1 MLYMTVAPDPLDT
14 VSSVLPGYHFH
25 CPDAISVDRHIAR
38 RREHMGP
45 LSNLTPK
52 FKEAARQD
60 VDRLLD
66 RRLYLMRVC
75 LADPPQGSFTE
86 AKAA

>member
-1 MLYMTVAPDPLDT
+1 MLYKTVDPDPLDT
-14 VSSVLPGYHFH
+14 VSSVLPGYYFP
-25 CPDAISVDRHIAR
+25 CPNVPSVDQHIAE
-38 RREHMGP
+38 RREHAGP
-45 LSNLTPK
+45 HSNLTPK

-66 RRLYLMRVC
+66 RRLYLMRVR
-75 LADPPQGSFTE
+75 LADPPQAAVPA

>member
-1 MLYMTVAPDPLDT
+1 MLYKTVAPDPLDT
-14 VSSVLPGYHFH
+14 VSSVLPGYYFH
-25 CPDAISVDRHIAR
+25 CPNTISVDRHIAER
-38 RREHMGP
+38 WRHMGP

-52 FKEAARQD
+52 YKEAARQD

-66 RRLYLMRVC
+66 RRLYLMNVC
-75 LADPPQGSFTE
+75 LADPPQASVPA

>member
-1 MLYMTVAPDPLDT
+1 MVYRTVAPDPLDT
-14 VSSVLPGYHFH
+14 VSSVLPGYYFH
-25 CPDAISVDRHIAR
+25 CPNTISVDRHIAER
-38 RREHMGP
+38 WEHMGP

-66 RRLYLMRVC
+66 RRLYLMSVC
-75 LADPPQGSFTE
+75 LADPPQASVPT

>member
-1 MLYMTVAPDPLDT
+1 MLYRTVAPDPIDT
-14 VSSVLPGYHFH
+14 VSSVLPGYYFH
-25 CPDAISVDRHIAR
+25 CPDSISVDRHIAE

-60 VDRLLD
+60 VDLLLD
-66 RRLYLMRVC
+66 RRLYLMRAY
-75 LADPPQGSFTE
+75 LAEGSLTE